1 MGQMNILLTALTAPM
16 VAWFAIEVY
25 RLPERIK
32 RLNFKPFNCV
42 PCLSVWT
49 ALGLY
54 FAPNGLTEVLF
65 VTFGA
70 GCVGAWL
77 SK

>member
-1 MGQMNILLTALTAPM
+1 MGKMNIVLTALTAPM

-25 RLPERIK
+25 RLPERITG
-32 RLNFKPFNCV
+32 LNFKPFNCV
-42 PCLSVWT
+42 PCLSFWI

-54 FAPNGLTEVLF
+54 CAPNGLTEVLF

-70 GCVGAWL
+70 GCIGAWL